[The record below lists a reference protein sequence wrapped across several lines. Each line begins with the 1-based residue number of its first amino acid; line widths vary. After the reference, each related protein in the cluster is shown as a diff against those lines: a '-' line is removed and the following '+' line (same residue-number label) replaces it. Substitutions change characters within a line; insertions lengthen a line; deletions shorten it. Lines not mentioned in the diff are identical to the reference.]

1 MFLCFIASF
10 SFDVVGPEFE
20 SLVLLLYILYIGRR
34 ENVAKISFNKD
45 NRIDNFTI
53 ILVRKDYYKIGALQ
67 VSNVIFN
74 SVFNGPDEL
83 SFKVHKKL
91 NDSDEY
97 IWDRI
102 NDHNAIY
109 VPEIDAH
116 GEYFAIETTL
126 NEDADGVYKT
136 VTCTG
141 LAEEE
146 LDNTKVYNLQ
156 INNDDERQYDKF
168 WGEDFV
174 TVLYRDL
181 SPYEAKV
188 DQFSGYKD
196 YPENSEEYKLYH
208 DAVKTLEAAKWYSL
222 LHRVLDKAPNYHIK
236 HVDSTLVQL
245 TEWYQFT
252 LDDVGI
258 YSALTGDIAEQYHCY
273 FKFDSYD
280 RSISVYDLYSTC
292 MNDDCDYRAMM
303 KNDRKITTRYRG
315 DFRNKCPYCDSTN
328 VINGYGIYTK
338 ILVSKDNLLKAAQVA
353 SNKDQLKNC
362 FHVEGGDEDM
372 TAAMMN
378 QNPNGSNYIYQ
389 FSEDTKEEMPP
400 ELVEKIEAY
409 DEEYNKWYVGDEDS
423 GKGIYTFNAD
433 LRAGYDDAYHY
444 IEGNFDEK
452 RIGDFSILEEE
463 YKGYNRLST
472 LFYNTLDMQAFLQ
485 LEMCPDV
492 ETDDASLTETMARI
506 TKESLEPVA
515 VMNKETTSNAIV
527 ESAIEKVVKILVNV
541 GVYSVEVKTDSWT
554 PGNDKTNVNGSWTGD
569 IVLKTIEYQGSEEE
583 KKYTQK
589 KTLTLEITD
598 DYTKY
603 IEQSVNKMIAK
614 KDERIRPLTDTSD
627 FGKMAQDGVD
637 TQFDAFKERL
647 KYYSFDYLKNI
658 VTPAFDA
665 VLGQLVDYGSKK
677 LNSLFRSAYNT
688 RLSAVAEE
696 LEKRQKQ
703 IDAVTAVLKMING
716 YREKTQRALNF
727 SSYLGDDL
735 WKVFCNYR
743 REDTYK
749 NDNYISASLNNSQL
763 IIRAHDLLD
772 EAQKELYKA
781 SHLQYNVQGTLNNLL
796 ALPEFAP
803 IVDEFEVGNFIHMKV
818 NDKLYELRLLS
829 YQIDFS
835 TEQSIDVEFSTVE
848 SIWSGASDVK
858 SVLEA
863 AGSIAGSYS
872 ALKEQVKNYQTS
884 DQRVKSWYNDGIDA
898 TTTLLMNNKDT
909 QDVLIDTTGIWARAY
924 DDITEDY
931 SDNQLRIISNG
942 LYTTTDNWEHVKTG
956 IGEFVFVD
964 PETGQSSVEYGVIA
978 DTVVGKLI
986 VGENLKIYSSNA
998 NMKMDDNGLT
1008 IKNADGN
1015 VVVSLNPTADNIFT
1029 ISKNNSPQF
1038 YVDSNGN
1045 VTLNNGTVVA
1055 GKLQSSDYKYL
1066 SGHYATKGMQID
1078 LDNDTI
1084 RTPNFAVD
1092 GSNVYL
1098 NNGKLTAGVL
1108 ESIGYSYTSGNTYAT
1123 SGMQIDLTNK
1133 TIRTPNF
1140 AVDGSNVYLNNGTI
1154 VAGVLQTSNYQKNP
1168 DEELSP
1174 DSGDEDDRWQ
1184 RVIPYTKSGMQI
1196 DLNNNN
1202 IRAEN
1207 FAVVNGV
1214 LYSDKAKIGPWFL
1227 EGDSEKGAIWS
1238 YSSDWGT
1245 QGGKYF
1251 GTDGISISNTFKVN
1265 SNGVLNA
1272 TGATISGALTA
1283 TSGGIGGFTIDSTSI
1298 HTANVAVTSNATN
1311 SVALSSSTFTRTIG
1325 TTSRNGLKFAI
1336 GSNFGVASDGTLY
1349 ADDVSLSGYIS
1360 ASSGY
1365 VGGWLFDSDG
1375 LYKRSTPSR
1384 MTPTTAIFSSS
1395 TSGISET
1402 TITTAHLRTIVR
1414 SVVLHTT
1421 SSESIVKVSNDSY
1434 ESCLWAGSN
1443 GGFVGARYK
1452 DQGFHIQSAGTVITL
1467 GGTGNDWLRPDE
1479 DNSTQLGHKDYRW
1492 TTVYAVNGT
1501 INTSD
1506 AKEKDVL
1513 GSIDYAHDLIMSLSP
1528 KAYMWKNGDH
1538 RRTRMGFLA
1547 QDVADT
1553 CNSLN
1558 KNLALVTASYIGDP
1572 SLGEEDPM
1580 LHTDYFGEKVD
1591 DNKLRW
1597 GLSYHELVAPMVQ
1610 VIQDQDK
1617 EIKQLRQ
1624 ELDDIKATLNFNG

>member
-1 MFLCFIASF
+1 M
-10 SFDVVGPEFE
+10 
-20 SLVLLLYILYIGRR
+20 
-34 ENVAKISFNKD
+34 AKISFNKD

-83 SFKVHKKL
+83 LFKVHKKL

-156 INNDDERQYDKF
+156 INNDDERQYDKY

-236 HVDSTLVQL
+236 HVDSTLVKL

-292 MNDDCDYRAMM
+292 MNDDCDYRTMM

-315 DFRNKCPYCDSTN
+315 DFRNKCPYCGSTN

-338 ILVSKDNLLKAAQVA
+338 ILVSKDNLLKAAQV
-353 SNKDQLKNC
+353 SPNKDQLKNC
-362 FHVEGGDEDM
+362 FHVEGGDADM

-452 RIGDFSILEEE
+452 RIGDFGVLEEE

-472 LFYNTLDMQAFLQ
+472 LFYTTLDMQAFLQ

-541 GVYSVEVKTDSWT
+541 GVYSVEVKTTSWT

-589 KTLTLEITD
+589 KTLTLEVTD

-627 FGKMAQDGVD
+627 FGKMAQDGED

-647 KYYSFDYLKNI
+647 KYYSFDYLNNI
-658 VTPAFDA
+658 VAPAFED
-665 VLGQLVDYGSKK
+665 VLKQLIDHGSNK
-677 LNSLFRSAYNT
+677 LNDLFYSAYKA
-688 RLSAVAEE
+688 RLNAIVEE
-696 LEKRQKQ
+696 EEKRQKQ
-703 IDAVTAVLKMING
+703 IDAVNDVLEVIKK
-716 YREKTQRALNF
+716 YREKTQQALNF

-872 ALKEQVKNYQTS
+872 ALKEQVKNYQTT

-909 QDVLIDTTGIWARAY
+909 QDVLIDTTGIWARTY

-1015 VVVSLNPTADNIFT
+1015 VTVSLNPTADNIFT

-1055 GKLQSSDYKYL
+1055 GKLQSSDYEYT
-1066 SGHYATKGMQID
+1066 SGYYATDGMQID

-1154 VAGVLQTSNYQKNP
+1154 VAGVLKTSNFQRRN
-1168 DEELSP
+1168 DEDLMP
-1174 DSGDEDDRWQ
+1174 DSGDPDDYWQ
-1184 RVIPYTKSGMQI
+1184 WVIPYSGQGMQI
-1196 DLNNNN
+1196 DLVNNN
-1202 IRAEN
+1202 IQAEN
-1207 FAVVNGV
+1207 FAVVDGV
-1214 LYSDKAKIGPWFL
+1214 LYSDKAVIGPWKL
-1227 EGDSEKGAIWS
+1227 SDNAIFTIVDDPNVANNL
-1238 YSSDWGT
+1238 YFGT
-1245 QGGKYF
+1245 QGLSL
-1251 GTDGISISNTFKVN
+1251 GTTFSV
-1265 SNGVLNA
+1265 SSTGVLNA
-1272 TGATISGALTA
+1272 TEATISGALTA
-1283 TSGGIGGFTIDSTSI
+1283 TSGAIGGFAIDSTSI
-1298 HTANVAVTSNATN
+1298 HTYNVQVTSNAAN
-1311 SVALSSSTFTRTIG
+1311 SVALSSSTFRRTIDD
-1325 TTSRNGLKFAI
+1325 TSRDNLKFAI
-1336 GSNFGVASDGTLY
+1336 GKYFGVANDGTLY
-1349 ADDVSLSGYIS
+1349 A
-1360 ASSGY
+1360 
-1365 VGGWLFDSDG
+1365 
-1375 LYKRSTPSR
+1375 
-1384 MTPTTAIFSSS
+1384 
-1395 TSGISET
+1395 
-1402 TITTAHLRTIVR
+1402 
-1414 SVVLHTT
+1414 
-1421 SSESIVKVSNDSY
+1421 
-1434 ESCLWAGSN
+1434 SN
-1443 GGFVGARYK
+1443 GVFSGSF
-1452 DQGFHIQSAGTVITL
+1452 SAGTTSIGSSGLLTL
-1467 GGTGNDWLRPDE
+1467 TADGSTNARFRVFPPRGTSDVMLDVSNSWIYMGDTTTQRWEINKSGIYYQSGRYQQWSGIPNAKYKVYDWATSTLSTNDKNLILKTNLVTLKLGYETNCFYPDS
-1479 DNSTQLGHKDYRW
+1479 DSTMLGTSNHLW
-1492 TTVYAVNGT
+1492 STVYAVNGT

-1513 GSIDYAHDLIMSLSP
+1513 GPIDYAHDLIMSLSP

-1572 SLGEEDPM
+1572 SLGEEDPL

-1624 ELDDIKATLNFNG
+1624 ELDDIKATLNINE